1 MKEGK
6 EIIDDLLIY
15 LGIKAPTLA
24 NEIGVLYSRIQNVQL
39 GKAKKISLDLA
50 NKICAAY
57 PEINKAYL
65 LKGEGELLNNAGR
78 SINVSHSPNANVAG
92 NDININAEQMAKSA
106 IELDDTITKADLFAV
121 IRHLQE
127 ANDRHVARIEKLTMA
142 NERLNAV
149 LLDLVAKCSSGE
161 ITTASLKSVLSKFED
176 FS

>member
-1 MKEGK
+1 MKQSK
-6 EIIDDLLIY
+6 DIINEV
-15 LGIKAPTLA
+15 LGYIGVKAPTLA
-24 NEIGVLYSRIQNVQL
+24 TEIEVKYSRIQDVQL
-39 GKAKKISLDLA
+39 GRTKKISLDLA

-78 SINVSHSPNANVAG
+78 SINVSHSPNANIAG
-92 NDININAEQMAKSA
+92 NDINISNEQMAKSA

-161 ITTASLKSVLSKFED
+161 ITTTSLKSVLSKFED

>member
-6 EIIDDLLIY
+6 CILDELLEY
-15 LGIKAPTLA
+15 TGLKVPTLA
-24 NEIGVLYSRIQNVQL
+24 KNVGVLSRRLYDIST
-39 GKAKKISLDLA
+39 GKSKKISLDLA

-92 NDININAEQMAKSA
+92 NDINISNEQMAKSA

-161 ITTASLKSVLSKFED
+161 ITTTSLKSVLSKFED